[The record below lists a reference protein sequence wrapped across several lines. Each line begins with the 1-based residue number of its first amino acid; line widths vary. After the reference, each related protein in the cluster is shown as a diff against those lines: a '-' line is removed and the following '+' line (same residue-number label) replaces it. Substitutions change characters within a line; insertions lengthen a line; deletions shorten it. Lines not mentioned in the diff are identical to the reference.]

1 MKNVLQLISS
11 KRIKKIK
18 NEWTKRSSTIN
29 KNVSIITDQGNVNGR
44 ATGIDND
51 GALII
56 SKGKKT
62 ERVLV
67 GDVRH
72 DQ

>member
-1 MKNVLQLISS
+1 MNL
-11 KRIKKIK
+11 
-18 NEWTKRSSTIN
+18 KRSSTIN